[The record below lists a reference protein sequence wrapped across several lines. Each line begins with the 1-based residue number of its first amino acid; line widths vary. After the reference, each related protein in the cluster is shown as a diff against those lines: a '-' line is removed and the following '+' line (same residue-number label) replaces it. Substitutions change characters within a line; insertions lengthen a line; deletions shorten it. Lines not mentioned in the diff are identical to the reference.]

1 MDDKLK
7 RRLAGA
13 AVLLLVAFVIVSV
26 LPTPEQAAQPGDTD
40 VVTIALHEVVNPE
53 PPPPSATAT
62 PATIAAAPADAGVAT
77 PAGEDGEGAAETVI
91 SGDDDAG
98 ADTGDAQKPLPAG
111 PDETAKKVAPPAAP
125 GTAPPAKAGGKPDA
139 ASAPKPSTEPK
150 AVEPKATE
158 PKAVEP
164 KATEPKAVAKPA
176 EPRPTP
182 AAKPAVPDPAVAKP
196 AAVGSWFVQ
205 VGGFADIGNA
215 RQVQARLQ
223 TLGQPSIL
231 SPTETS
237 KGTLYRV
244 RAGPYAGREP
254 AQAALDKLAGNGYP
268 DAKLIA
274 P

>member
-13 AVLLLVAFVIVSV
+13 AVLLLAAFAVVSM
-26 LPTPEQAAQPGDTD
+26 LPTPEQAAQPADAD
-40 VVTIALHEVVNPE
+40 VVTIPLHEVANAEPP
-53 PPPPSATAT
+53 PPPPSAAAT
-62 PATIAAAPADAGVAT
+62 PATIAAPADAG
-77 PAGEDGEGAAETVI
+77 EDGGGSGETAGETVI

-98 ADTGDAQKPLPAG
+98 AEPGDARKP
-111 PDETAKKVAPPAAP
+111 ETLALDDASSRAAPPAAQP
-125 GTAPPAKAGGKPDA
+125 VAAPPAATGSATPPKAVGKAETPA
-139 ASAPKPSTEPK
+139 IAPKP
-150 AVEPKATE
+150 AAG
-158 PKAVEP
+158 
-164 KATEPKAVAKPA
+164 KPA
-176 EPRPTP
+176 PSV
-182 AAKPAVPDPAVAKP
+182 AAEVKSAETKPAVPLAKP
-196 AAVGSWFVQ
+196 APTKPAATPAPAASDSWFVQ

-223 TLGQPSIL
+223 SLGQPSIL

-254 AQAALDKLAGNGYP
+254 AQAALGKLSGNGYP
-268 DAKLIA
+268 DAKLVA